1 MLKIAVIEDS
11 KEYADLLK
19 KKILETDF
27 KDETAVE
34 IYLDPVVFL
43 DALRDGEKYQLC
55 FSDIEMPGMD
65 GVKLAEEIRKK
76 DSRIMLVFISS
87 YLEYATEGYRVKAFD
102 YLLKGQ
108 MDDRWGVLVGRVMKQ
123 LEDDREKV
131 YKVTAGDKVVVFPV
145 DDILYVYKA
154 GNYCHFV
161 IEGWQNG
168 VLERKSLRKLEEDL
182 KPYRYFIYAKR
193 GFIINI
199 RKVREYRVREVI
211 MENGDTIPIARMQI
225 DRIKDQVMEYMRGLG

>member
-27 KDETAVE
+27 KDDTE
-34 IYLDPVVFL
+34 IDLYLDPMKFL
-43 DALRDGEKYQLC
+43 DVLGRGEKYQIC

-65 GVKLAEEIRKK
+65 GVKLAEKIREK
-76 DSRIMLVFISS
+76 DSKMILIFVSS
-87 YLEYATEGYRVKAFD
+87 YLEYATEGYQVKAFD
-102 YLLKGQ
+102 YLLKGNV
-108 MDDRWGVLVGRVMKQ
+108 DAKWESVIERVIKQ
-123 LEDDREKV
+123 LEDDREKI
-131 YKVTAGDKVVVFPV
+131 YKVSVGDKVVVFPL
-145 DDILYVYKA
+145 DDILYAYKA

-161 IEGWQNG
+161 IKGWQNN
-168 VLERKSLRKLEEDL
+168 VAERKSMWKLEEDL

-199 RKVREYRVREVI
+199 KKIREYKVREVI
-211 MENGDTIPIARMQI
+211 MENGDAIPIGRMHI
-225 DRIKDQVMEYMRGLG
+225 DRLKEKVMEYMGD